1 MIKGLTDIGLLRELN
16 EDNYFFS
23 EDGDNFVI
31 AVADGMGG
39 HNAGDKA
46 SDITVSAI
54 KKFSEENDMYT
65 DSEKKIR
72 LAVLKANEDVFKE
85 SVSDKS
91 KNGMGATVVVAVG
104 TKDEAVIGNIGDSR
118 CYIAD
123 SEHIEQITEDHSY
136 VNELVKSGMITED
149 EARFHPRKNEILKAV
164 GIGGDVFPDI
174 FRVRLKEGDML
185 LLCTDGLTNML
196 TDSEIHEILKSD
208 NSALETAKVLIDA
221 ANNAGGADNITVV
234 LKK

>member
-91 KNGMGATVVVAVG
+91 KNGTRCSLFPSPCVSMYWRMTSIRAPPAL
-104 TKDEAVIGNIGDSR
+104 SR
-118 CYIAD
+118 CWRMCY
-123 SEHIEQITEDHSY
+123 
-136 VNELVKSGMITED
+136 LVAK
-149 EARFHPRKNEILKAV
+149 RFDKIGSVALRTCHGKN
-164 GIGGDVFPDI
+164 
-174 FRVRLKEGDML
+174 
-185 LLCTDGLTNML
+185 
-196 TDSEIHEILKSD
+196 
-208 NSALETAKVLIDA
+208 
-221 ANNAGGADNITVV
+221 
-234 LKK
+234 

>member
-54 KKFSEENDMYT
+54 KKFSEENDMFD

-208 NSALETAKVLIDA
+208 NSALETAKALIDA